1 MSDCIFCRILSG
13 DAPASIVSRDADVCA
28 FMDIRPMCRGHVLVI
43 PAVHSTYLGEMD
55 PGIAGKVFAAAQR
68 VAGAIRASELA
79 PEGMNLYLADG
90 AVAGQEIF
98 HVHLHVLPRFR
109 GDGFGLRFGP
119 GYGHMPPRTELDEV
133 AARIR
138 AELS

>member
-1 MSDCIFCRILSG
+1 MSECIFCDILSG
-13 DAPASIVSRDADVCA
+13 AAPASIVYRDADVCA
-28 FMDIRPMCRGHVLVI
+28 FMDIRPMCQGHVLVI
-43 PAVHSTYLGEMD
+43 PTTHSTYLGEVD
-55 PGIAGKVFAAAQR
+55 ARIAGELFVTAQR
-68 VAGAIRASELA
+68 VARAIRASELG

-109 GDGFGLRFGP
+109 GDGFGLRFAP
-119 GYGHMPPRTELDEV
+119 GYGQMPPRAELDDM

-138 AELS
+138 ENLS